1 MRLLIVEDETAL
13 GEFLRSQFKHQGFV
27 VDVAADGEQAL
38 YLAQEFSYDAIILDL
53 GLPKTPGLV
62 VLKTLR
68 DKGLTT
74 PILILT
80 ARNSW
85 QQRVE
90 GLQLGADDYIGKPF
104 QFEELTAR
112 LQACLRRGQSPLLN
126 QLQVAGWCLEL
137 DNKTLID
144 PQGAVHSLT
153 ASEFRVLRLLM
164 KQPER
169 VFSKEQIL
177 QQIGNQDYESEGN
190 LVEVYIRRLR
200 QIVGKHQIQTQR
212 GLGYRFMPE

>member
-13 GEFLRSQFKHQGFV
+13 SEFLRGQFKHQGFV
-27 VDVAADGEQAL
+27 VDIAADGEQAL
-38 YLAQEFSYDAIILDL
+38 YFAQEFSYDAIILDL

-62 VLKTLR
+62 VLQTLR

-104 QFEELTAR
+104 QFEELSAR
-112 LQACLRRGQSPLLN
+112 LQACLRRGQTPLLN

-137 DNKTLID
+137 DNKTLTD
-144 PQGAVHSLT
+144 PQGVVHSLT

>member
-13 GEFLRSQFKHQGFV
+13 SDFLCSQFKNQGFV
-27 VDVAADGEQAL
+27 VDNAADGEQAL
-38 YLAQEFSYDAIILDL
+38 YLTQEFSYDAIILDL
-53 GLPKTPGLV
+53 GLPKIPGLV

-68 DKGLTT
+68 EKGLTT

-104 QFEELTAR
+104 QFEELSAR

-144 PQGAVHSLT
+144 PQGEVHSLT

-212 GLGYRFMPE
+212 GLGYRFMP